1 MAKKWIILFL
11 ALALPVFIFLFLKQ
25 FGSNQFDLPFF
36 HQDRQ
41 SWPADCSIEEVT
53 FPFRIQQGLLPDVP
67 GRPSLILLKSPEV
80 ESAQRIPVEIDT
92 AALKILYHPEIES
105 SCLLGVSPATAAVLI
120 DSDGNLR
127 GIFEKLD
134 RDETDRLILESK
146 ILLKDY

>member
-25 FGSNQFDLPFF
+25 FGSNQFDLPYF

-41 SWPADCSIEEVT
+41 SWPADCSLEGIN
-53 FPFRIQQGLLPDVP
+53 FPFKIQQGILPGVP
-67 GRPSLILLKSPEV
+67 GRASLLLLQTPEA
-80 ESAQRIPVEIDT
+80 EAAQRIPVEIDT
-92 AALKILYHPEIES
+92 AALVVFLNQEIENT
-105 SCLLGVSPATAAVLI
+105 CLLGVSPATAAVLI

-134 RDETDRLILESK
+134 RDETDRLIMESK